1 MPMFCS
7 TVSVALDLHDQRVD
21 DILHGLQEALDGQK
35 QSSQTSRANSMS
47 PSG

>member
-21 DILHGLQEALDGQK
+21 DCCMAFRRRLM
-35 QSSQTSRANSMS
+35 NSMMDRS
-47 PSG
+47 KVNKLVEPTR

>member
-21 DILHGLQEALDGQK
+21 DMLHGLQEALDEFDDGQK
-35 QSSQTSRANSMS
+35 QS
-47 PSG
+47 